1 MQRNNDVFDIRC
13 RRIASLIH
21 REANMRYRALTISRE
36 FGSGGTEIAGII
48 ARELGW
54 KLVDKEVIAEISRRE
69 QVDPADV
76 AAVDGRVDPW
86 LHRITRSIWGTGVDG
101 VSVVAPVKL
110 FDAEEAAFVAKAV
123 IEEAY
128 RIGHCVIVGRGSPCI
143 LQDKE
148 DVFHA
153 FIYARWEDRV
163 RRVKQRVESGTDV
176 EALIRATDSE
186 RMEYVRLY
194 YERNRLDPYLY
205 DFMIDPK
212 NQLEATAR
220 IIIAVMKMAPAEAAG
235 AAAK

>member
-1 MQRNNDVFDIRC
+1 V
-13 RRIASLIH
+13 
-21 REANMRYRALTISRE
+21 RYRALTISRE
-36 FGSGGTEIAGII
+36 YGSGGTEIAGII
-48 ARELGW
+48 ARDLGW
-54 KLVDKEVIAEISRRE
+54 KLVDREVIAEISRRE
-69 QVDPADV
+69 QVDPAEV

-86 LHRITRSIWGTGVDG
+86 IHRFTRSIWGTGVDG
-101 VSVVAPVKL
+101 VSLVAPMRL
-110 FDAEEAAFVAKAV
+110 FDAEEAAFMAKAV

-163 RRVKQRVESGTDV
+163 RRIKQRVEPGVDV

-186 RMEYVRLY
+186 RMKYVRLY

-205 DFMIDPK
+205 DLMIDPK
-212 NQLEATAR
+212 NQLETTAQ
-220 IIIAVMKMAPAEAAG
+220 IIIAVMKTASARLAG
-235 AAAK
+235 AAEK